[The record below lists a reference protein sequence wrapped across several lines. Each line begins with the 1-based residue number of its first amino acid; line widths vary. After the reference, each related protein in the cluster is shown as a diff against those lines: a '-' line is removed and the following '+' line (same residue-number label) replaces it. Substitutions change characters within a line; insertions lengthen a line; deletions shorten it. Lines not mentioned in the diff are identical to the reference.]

1 MTRIS
6 GMLTNCP
13 VLESL
18 IIAYHPRRAA
28 GFHLPAA
35 DDFLLC
41 ARWSTLR
48 SLVLTNL
55 RCSSIAGAD
64 AIASF
69 LSAHGQLESLHL
81 DVSFG
86 TARAPLC
93 LHDDTLPR
101 LKELKA
107 NRDVT
112 SAILACPVLSSECC
126 RPLETLKG
134 LKLSGLGGNA
144 FLTNLRAYGQT
155 VRRVELLSY
164 TDIDEVRKL
173 AEAAPQLTWLD
184 VGKRI
189 DVHGGASAAM
199 GVDRAGRPAPAIT
212 TNFTEWANTLA
223 ILPQLGT
230 FHGVRFFYEVAPSV
244 LAAPVHA
251 SSSGP
256 PLHGATIPSAPSE
269 RTRLPVTPSDRSR
282 MRKNEEVAATFAW
295 KCPKLRRMDHWE
307 EGAGRVVILSRDGDK
322 VRYEVRRVRA

>member
-28 GFHLPAA
+28 GFHLPAV

-64 AIASF
+64 AVAAF
-69 LSAHGQLESLHL
+69 LSAHGQLEVLHL

-86 TARAPLC
+86 AARAPLC

-112 SAILACPVLSSECC
+112 SAILACPVLSAQSC

-134 LKLSGLGGNA
+134 LKLSGPGGNA
-144 FLTNLRAYGQT
+144 FLASLRAFGQT
-155 VRRVELLSY
+155 VKRVELLSH
-164 TDIDEVRKL
+164 TDIDEVKRL
-173 AEAAPQLTWLD
+173 AESAPQLTWLD
-184 VGKRI
+184 VGKRT
-189 DVHGGASAAM
+189 DVHGGTNAAI
-199 GVDRAGRPAPAIT
+199 GVDRAGRPAPAIA
-212 TNFTEWANTLA
+212 TNFTEWANALA
-223 ILPQLGT
+223 LLPQLGT
-230 FHGVRFFYEVAPSV
+230 FHGVRFFYEVAPSA
-244 LAAPVHA
+244 LAAPMHA

-256 PLHGATIPSAPSE
+256 APGATIPSAPSD

>member
-18 IIAYHPRRAA
+18 SVTYHPRRLA

-41 ARWSTLR
+41 ARWSTLQ

-55 RCSSIAGAD
+55 RCSPISGAD
-64 AIASF
+64 AVASF
-69 LSAHGQLESLHL
+69 LSAHAQLEVLHL

-93 LHDDTLPR
+93 LHDDTLPK

-112 SAILACPVLSSECC
+112 SAILACPILSSESG
-126 RPLETLKG
+126 RPLEILKG
-134 LKLSGLGGNA
+134 LRLSGPGGEA
-144 FLTNLRAYGQT
+144 FLANLRAFGQT
-155 VRRVELLSY
+155 AKRIELVSY
-164 TDIDEVRKL
+164 ADIDEIRKL

-189 DVHGGASAAM
+189 EVHGGAATAM
-199 GVDRAGRPAPAIT
+199 GVDRAGRPAPPIA
-212 TNFTEWANTLA
+212 TNFAEWAGILA
-223 ILPQLGT
+223 HLPQLAT
-230 FHGVRFFYEVAPSV
+230 FHGVRFFYEVAPSA
-244 LAAPVHA
+244 LAAPTHN
-251 SSSGP
+251 SSSGLP
-256 PLHGATIPSAPSE
+256 GTTIPSAPSE

-282 MRKNEEVAATFAW
+282 MRKNEEVAATFAS

-307 EGAGRVVILSRDGDK
+307 EGTGRIVVLARDGDK
-322 VRYEVRRVRA
+322 VRYEVRRVKI